1 MNDAPG
7 STPRGSA
14 TSTVVTRAAMRQRR
28 AAHRGGVSG
37 APQPHPVTTPL
48 GTSRPATRTTSR
60 TRRLRHQRRIRRL
73 RRSIGVLVGL
83 LVAGTA
89 VARLGELPQHPAV
102 APAALTAAAMTSSPT
117 SPAATRPG
125 AQLPPGA
132 AAARVLTSAAPTSP
146 TSTSSLAKPAVW
158 APVDVVE
165 RGTGQLA
172 VLQVPSGVGRTTGRV
187 VRFTVEAEGGIAV
200 DTAEFARIVES
211 VLHGSR
217 GWEGVDGVRFVN
229 LSPADVAAGQHA
241 DVRVTLASPTT
252 TNALCAPQLTGVQ
265 KVSCSTG
272 HRAVINLFRWM
283 SGSQT
288 YGTDLASYR
297 TYVINHEVGHLLGH
311 GHVGCPKAGARAP
324 IMVQQTKFL
333 LGCTAW
339 PYPART

>member
-1 MNDAPG
+1 MNEDPSSTRRGSAASLTGTRGSEHRRRPAHRVARSMTHLG
-7 STPRGSA
+7 GTSTPRRTDSA
-14 TSTVVTRAAMRQRR
+14 
-28 AAHRGGVSG
+28 
-37 APQPHPVTTPL
+37 PP
-48 GTSRPATRTTSR
+48 RTETSR

-73 RRSIGVLVGL
+73 RRSIGLLVGL
-83 LVAGTA
+83 LLAGTV
-89 VARLGELPQHPAV
+89 VARVGAPRPQPATAPV
-102 APAALTAAAMTSSPT
+102 AAPSGVGATSSPT
-117 SPAATRPG
+117 SPATAPATT
-125 AQLPPGA
+125 QVPPGA
-132 AAARVLTSAAPTSP
+132 AAARGLVSTSPSP
-146 TSTSSLAKPAVW
+146 TSSTVKPAGW
-158 APVDVVE
+158 APVDVVD
-165 RGTGQLA
+165 RGTGRLA
-172 VLQVPSGVGRTTGRV
+172 VLEVPAGTGRATGRI
-187 VRFTVEAEGGIAV
+187 VRFTVEAEGGINV
-200 DTAEFARIVES
+200 DTQEFARIVES

-229 LSPADVAAGQHA
+229 LSPADVAAGRSA

-272 HRAVINLFRWM
+272 HRAIINLYRWM

-311 GHVGCPKAGARAP
+311 GHEGCPKTGTRAP

-339 PYPART
+339 PYPARS